1 MTGLRPTY
9 LSHTNIDASVV
20 VGFAAE
26 NHALSATHRDSP
38 VRATHQFDEV
48 ASGVGIVVRLQGVED
63 ERCVLSPGWL
73 HDFRRLP
80 LQVLLQALQFLLK
93 ELPLSAATV

>member
-1 MTGLRPTY
+1 MRSRPLT
-9 LSHTNIDASVV
+9 
-20 VGFAAE
+20 
-26 NHALSATHRDSP
+26 ATHQFERLTSSSDSP

-48 ASGVGIVVRLQGVED
+48 ASGVGVVVRLQGVED

-80 LQVLLQALQFLLK
+80 LQVLLQALQFLLE